1 MLYWIYSN
9 LCGAERLEDTVFLK
23 SHLDNIPDLANP
35 SPDRISGIFRSL
47 ASPLTITNSNNDV
60 EHEFSIHKPLNSLMV
75 DIAKRLK
82 TINSQTLDYD
92 NVIIETEKYDSC
104 WTYKKTKGY
113 QPGVAF
119 IGKTPVYIEARNG
132 NSPAVYKMKDTLK
145 RCLQL
150 LTEKKIPIKHFRSDS
165 AAYQNDVIKVMEK
178 YKIQFF
184 IRASNSSR
192 LKENTQRIRKWTKV
206 NSKGFDFELGE
217 MNFIPFLNHSYNP
230 KMYRAVVKR
239 VWTNGKYHYYTI
251 LTNNKSMSAMQVLD
265 FYNQRGA
272 IERNF
277 DDLKNNFN
285 WSRIPFSFLN
295 ENLVF
300 LIVSAIAS
308 IIYQY
313 VINKFSK
320 KVDFVKRTF
329 RLKNFIFHFITIGSI
344 WKNGK
349 LKLFTNKNYEKIFV

>member
-23 SHLDNIPDLANP
+23 SHLDSIPDLANP

-47 ASPLTITNSNNDV
+47 ASPITTISTNTGA
-60 EHEFSIHKPLNSLMV
+60 EHEFSIHRPLNGLMIDV
-75 DIAKRLK
+75 AKRLK
-82 TINSQTLDYD
+82 TINGNVLDYD
-92 NVIIETEKYDSC
+92 NVIIENEKFDSC

-150 LTEKKIPIKHFRSDS
+150 LQEKEVPIKYFRSDS
-165 AAYQNDVIKVMEK
+165 AAYQHDVIRLVEK
-178 YKIQFF
+178 HKIQFF
-184 IRASNSSR
+184 IRANSSTR
-192 LKENTQRIRKWTKV
+192 LRECVERIKKWEHV
-206 NSKGFDFELGE
+206 NHKGFEFDLGE
-217 MNFIPFLNHSYNP
+217 TNYIPFTVHSYSP
-230 KMYRAVVKR
+230 KIYRAVVKR
-239 VWTNGKYHYYTI
+239 VLVDGKYHYYSI
-251 LTNNKSMSAMQVLD
+251 LTNNKTMSTMEVLQ

-285 WSRIPFSFLN
+285 WKRIPFSFLN

-308 IIYQY
+308 ILYDYI
-313 VINKFSK
+313 IKKFSK

-329 RLKNFIFHFITIGSI
+329 RLKNFIFHFITISSL

-349 LKLFTNKNYEKIFV
+349 LKLFTDKNYEKIFE